1 MRTLKKKISIILV
14 LIVATM
20 VSIAAQDFQGVAYYQ
35 SARKMNRGM
44 EIQGEGMTPAMQE
57 QINAQLKKQFQKQYE
72 LKFNLTE
79 SIWEEE
85 ESLDGEPATAQDG
98 GMMIRMSTGGGLTYK
113 NTVKN
118 LYLQETEM
126 FSKPFLIKDELEPR
140 EWEITSETK
149 KIGNYMAQKAI
160 YTRIR
165 ESTSISFTSTNGSDD
180 EGERTTTM
188 DTIQIE
194 AWYTPQI
201 PVSQGPDD
209 FWGLPGLILEVN
221 DGTTSY
227 VCDKIVLNPEEG
239 IDIKKPNKGKKVSRE
254 EFRAEMD
261 AKTQEMM
268 KKYSNGGRG
277 DGNSITIRVGSGG
290 Q

>member
-1 MRTLKKKISIILV
+1 MTTLKKRFTLVFGLII
-14 LIVATM
+14 ATM
-20 VSIAAQDFQGVAYYQ
+20 VRLAAQDFQGVAYYQ
-35 SARKMNRGM
+35 SARKMNNFQ
-44 EIQGEGMTPAMQE
+44 IQGDGMTPAMQE
-57 QINAQLKKQFQKQYE
+57 QIQAQMKKQFQREYQ
-72 LKFNLTE
+72 LTFNLTE
-79 SIWEEE
+79 SVWKEE
-85 ESLDGEPATAQDG
+85 ESLDGGPATAQAG
-98 GMMIRMSTGGGLTYK
+98 GMMIRMSTDGGLTYK
-113 NTVKN
+113 NTAKN

-126 FSKPFLIKDELEPR
+126 FNKPFLIKDELEPR

-149 KIGNYMAQKAI
+149 KIGNYIAQKAI

-188 DTIQIE
+188 DTTPIE

-221 DGTTSY
+221 DGTISY
-227 VCDKIVLNPEEG
+227 VCNKIVLNPEEG
-239 IDIKKPNKGKKVSRE
+239 VDIKKPNKGKKVSRQ

-268 KKYSNGGRG
+268 NKYSNGGRG
-277 DGNSITIRVGSGG
+277 DGNSFTIRVGSGG

>member
-1 MRTLKKKISIILV
+1 
-14 LIVATM
+14 M